1 MDVIKCVR
9 ELGKAIQQD
18 ERFIRYAKARL
29 ENDNNQE
36 LQASIGQFNIVR
48 MELDREM
55 SAEEQNEEKVK
66 ELNEKLR
73 QVYGEIMSA
82 PAMVEYNTAKVAL
95 DQLMNEVNTVI
106 SKTLDGEDPETC
118 ETQAACTG
126 SCSTCGGCH

>member
-1 MDVIKCVR
+1 MDVIASVR

-29 ENDNNQE
+29 VNDNDKE
-36 LQASIGQFNIVR
+36 LQASIGEFNIVR

-55 SAEEQNEEKVK
+55 SGEAKDDEKVK

-73 QVYGEIMSA
+73 KVYSDIMSS
-82 PAMVEYNTAKVAL
+82 PAMIEYNTAKVELDAL
-95 DQLMNEVNTVI
+95 INEVNTVI

-118 ETQAACTG
+118 TVESGCSG
-126 SCSTCGGCH
+126 SCATCGGCH

>member
-1 MDVIKCVR
+1 MDVISKVR

-29 ENDNNQE
+29 ENDNNKE
-36 LQASIGQFNIVR
+36 LQAAIGQFNIAR

-55 SAEEQNEEKVK
+55 EAEQRDEQKVK

-73 QVYGEIMSA
+73 SIYSEVMA
-82 PAMVEYNTAKVAL
+82 NPVMVEYNTAKVAL
-95 DQLMNEVNTVI
+95 DGLVNEINTVI
-106 SKTLDGEDPETC
+106 TKSLDGEDPETC
-118 ETQAACTG
+118 ETTTNCSG